1 MDENEQE
8 VTLDVTEQEAEVEQ
22 VDEVE
27 AMRAELEKAKQ
38 IAENQ
43 RIRAEKA
50 EAKAKART
58 AQEEQSN
65 NSLNAGDMM
74 AIKNADLDPQDM
86 DLVEKFARDNNIS
99 LREALA
105 HPHAKAILAY
115 EAELRTTAIASNV
128 DGVRRGTIKVTDDT
142 LLQNASANKLP
153 TTEDDIERLV
163 SAKMKQK

>member
-1 MDENEQE
+1 MDEIEQE
-8 VTLDVTEQEAEVEQ
+8 VTPEVTEQEVEVEPE
-22 VDEVE
+22 VDVE
-27 AMRAELEKAKQ
+27 AIKAELEKAKQ

-50 EAKAKART
+50 EAKAKVKP
-58 AQEEQSN
+58 EPSN

-86 DLVEKFARDNNIS
+86 DLVEKFAKDNNIS

-115 EAELRTTAIASNV
+115 EAELRTTAIATNV
-128 DGVRRGTIKVTDDT
+128 EGVRRGSVKVTDDT
-142 LLQNASANKLP
+142 LLNNASANKLP

>member
-8 VTLDVTEQEAEVEQ
+8 VTLDATEQETEVEQ

-50 EAKAKART
+50 EAKAKAQT
-58 AQEEQSN
+58 TQERPSAS
-65 NSLNAGDMM
+65 SLNAGDMM

-86 DLVEKFARDNNIS
+86 DLVEKFARDNNMS

-115 EAELRTTAIASNV
+115 EAEVRTTAIASNV

-163 SAKMKQK
+163 SAKMKMK

>member
-1 MDENEQE
+1 MNEQE
-8 VTLDVTEQEAEVEQ
+8 DVTLEVTEQEEEQEVEVEQ

-27 AMRAELEKAKQ
+27 TMRAELEKAKQ

-50 EAKAKART
+50 EAKAKARPEPT
-58 AQEEQSN
+58 QS
-65 NSLNAGDMM
+65 SLNAGDMM

-86 DLVEKFARDNNIS
+86 DLVEKFARDNSMS
-99 LREALA
+99 LRDALA

-115 EAELRTTAIASNV
+115 EAELRTTAVASNV

-142 LLQNASANKLP
+142 LLHNASANKLP
-153 TTEDDIERLV
+153 TSDDDIERLI
-163 SAKMKQK
+163 AARMKQK

>member
-8 VTLDVTEQEAEVEQ
+8 VTLDVTEQEVEVEQ
-22 VDEVE
+22 VDELE
-27 AMRAELEKAKQ
+27 AIKAELEKAKQ

-50 EAKAKART
+50 EAKAKAKP
-58 AQEEQSN
+58 APEEQSN

-86 DLVEKFARDNNIS
+86 DLVEKFAKDNNIS

>member
-1 MDENEQE
+1 MDENEQD
-8 VTLDVTEQEAEVEQ
+8 VTLDVTEQEVEQ

-27 AMRAELEKAKQ
+27 TMRAELEKAKQ

-50 EAKAKART
+50 EAKAKVQTTQDKAT
-58 AQEEQSN
+58 AS
-65 NSLNAGDMM
+65 SLNAGDMM

-86 DLVEKFARDNNIS
+86 DIVEKFAKDNSIS

-115 EAELRTTAIASNV
+115 EAELRTTAVASNV

-142 LLQNASANKLP
+142 LLHNASANKLP
-153 TTEDDIERLV
+153 TSDDDIERLI
-163 SAKMKQK
+163 AARMKIK